1 MSPDAGDAA
10 RDSRRPFCPIP
21 DSRQGAAH
29 DRIRGSAH
37 RITIAIDG
45 REYATAT
52 RHATPAQLRRI
63 ADPDIRR
70 TRRSGST
77 CPTTGPPGRESEHL
91 ELRDGMRFFS
101 DPRTIAIFIDRS
113 RYEVTHKRM
122 TGLELRA
129 LPQPPVADDRDLW
142 LDVVDQHDRKIADD
156 EVVSLHDGMRFFTA
170 PGRINPGAGED
181 RER

>member
-1 MSPDAGDAA
+1 MTASEAQP
-10 RDSRRPFCPIP
+10 
-21 DSRQGAAH
+21 
-29 DRIRGSAH
+29 H

-63 ADPDIRR
+63 ADPDIPEDKKIWLDVPDEPDRQVE
-70 TRRSGST
+70 
-77 CPTTGPPGRESEHL
+77 ESEHL